1 MLRARDVDNGRSMKT
16 KTCAEAP
23 VTFHRGLREYGYHHE
38 IRAECAGCGA
48 TFWAG
53 AEEDA
58 LRMVQDHLNPPAV
71 KCKVRWID
79 DATGKPTPTTPTT
92 RSGGRS
98 AKVTGTRSAANTRSR
113 STLSALSGGRSSHSA
128 RSGIPGY
135 GRYSCRRFLPTQVQP
150 RR

>member
-79 DATGKPTPTTPTT
+79 DATGKPTDDTNDAIGWAVCQGHRYPVC
-92 RSGGRS
+92 REH
-98 AKVTGTRSAANTRSR
+98 AKQIDAFGAFGWTFEPFGA
-113 STLSALSGGRSSHSA
+113 
-128 RSGIPGY
+128 
-135 GRYSCRRFLPTQVQP
+135 
-150 RR
+150 